1 MEIIKSDK
9 QLLSFKPPGLGIIYY
24 AVMDNQYR
32 FWSLEVRFCGNK
44 NLICGEA
51 LQVGSGWQLDLVTLL
66 VKAWREMKRMFRHLR
81 GLPKRN
87 PDFGFLCFVLCT

>member
-1 MEIIKSDK
+1 MEPRAPRPAGAECGTMEIIKSDK

-44 NLICGEA
+44 NLMCRRSFT
-51 LQVGSGWQLDLVTLL
+51 SGQWVAAGFGDTSSESL
-66 VKAWREMKRMFRHLR
+66 E
-81 GLPKRN
+81 RN
-87 PDFGFLCFVLCT
+87 EENV